1 MTSSSIFDP
10 PVSLHSEHNE
20 EAFPRS
26 PNGALSPKEEEAQDA
41 ALPLST
47 RRQNLFMVFIT
58 LTQLVQMIPLG
69 AGINSSLA
77 IGKVLG
83 ATNVQSVWI
92 VASYPLTQGSFVLI
106 GTYSPH
112 QLPPT
117 TASRESFTRLRT
129 RGFWQVVVWV
139 PSMGTRMSLPS
150 AVCGGFFGLCAVGT
164 LPIWSQCAL

>member
-1 MTSSSIFDP
+1 MTSSSIPDP
-10 PVSLHSEHNE
+10 PVSLASEHTN

-26 PNGALSPKEEEAQDA
+26 PNGALSSKEKKAQDA
-41 ALPLST
+41 VLPLST

-77 IGKVLG
+77 IGKALG
-83 ATNVQSVWI
+83 ATNAQSVWI

-112 QLPPT
+112 QLPLT
-117 TASRESFTRLRT
+117 TTSRVCLARLRT
-129 RGFWQVVVWV
+129 RGFPQVAVWV
-139 PSMGTRMSLPS
+139 PSTGTRMSLPP
-150 AVCGGFFGLCAVGT
+150 AVCGGFFGPCAVGT

>member
-1 MTSSSIFDP
+1 MTSSPIPDP
-10 PVSLHSEHNE
+10 PVSLASDHNN
-20 EAFPRS
+20 EAFPRN
-26 PNGALSPKEEEAQDA
+26 PNGALSPKDEKAQDA
-41 ALPLST
+41 VLPLST

-77 IGKVLG
+77 IGKALG

-112 QLPPT
+112 QLPLT
-117 TASRESFTRLRT
+117 TASRQGFMKLRT
-129 RGFWQVVVWV
+129 RGFWQVAVWV
-139 PSMGTRMSLPS
+139 PSMGTRMSLPP
-150 AVCGGFFGLCAVGT
+150 ALFGGSFGPCAVGT
-164 LPIWSQCAL
+164 PPIWSQCAS